1 MRTDAGRELTRSEN
15 RCEMETGAGQ
25 RQTGRK
31 DREMKELYIERIY
44 AGWLAKIIGIRYG
57 APIEG
62 WTYEKIRDLFG
73 ERMPDYPAD
82 YRLFAADDDS
92 NGPWFF
98 LRALEDGG
106 VCAPDGQK
114 RELEPEDVARA
125 LLNYAPFE
133 HGFFWWGGYGVSTEH
148 TAYLNLRNGIPAPE
162 SGSIRQNGSTMAEQ
176 IGGQIFSDTWGL
188 VNPGKPE
195 RAARM
200 ARAAASVTHDVDGL
214 NGAAFVASCI
224 SAAFCERDIRRVME
238 TGLSFVE
245 AGSTYEQ
252 AVRAVMD
259 YYDSH
264 EKDGEA
270 WRDGV
275 DFIKEHYGYDR
286 YPGVCHIIPNAAVMA
301 LAMLYGAGDFDR
313 TLEICNLCGWDT
325 DCNVGNV
332 ACILGTAL
340 GLSAIGEKWRRPV
353 NDLLISSGVLGCY
366 NIQDVP
372 SSAAYIARLAY
383 WLDGEEIPESWREI
397 LNGKR
402 RYHFEFPGSTHA
414 MRLRVESAEGEV
426 LDGRMPRMENTAE
439 DSFAGQRSLK
449 VSAAGLEAG
458 DRLYLYQTTY
468 YRPEEFTDSRYDPA
482 FSPIL
487 YPGQTLRGAVC
498 LPAYSRPAQV
508 SLYVKDLH
516 TGAILEGERM
526 RLETGEWRELSFTLP
541 GGSQVLA
548 GEAGFCFRMEGRALE
563 RFSFAAL
570 ADEFGWDGPADYCL
584 DMGGEQEEVWP
595 GGGHREIRPFTRLKG
610 NAWLEGGQLHLAC
623 SDFGEMYTGDCG
635 WTDYRAEFSLIP
647 VKGSFLGALI
657 RVQGAVRSC
666 GAALL
671 PGKLAILKSR
681 PDGDGY
687 EILGETAF
695 DWKPGERILLELTA
709 EGNRLRAE
717 ARSGED
723 ACQESEARSGEDAR
737 RAAVQAEDRAG
748 SFRSGCAGILVRD
761 GSHVILERM
770 RIRPASCR

>member
-1 MRTDAGRELTRSEN
+1 
-15 RCEMETGAGQ
+15 
-25 RQTGRK
+25 
-31 DREMKELYIERIY
+31 
-44 AGWLAKIIGIRYG
+44 
-57 APIEG
+57 
-62 WTYEKIRDLFG
+62 
-73 ERMPDYPAD
+73 
-82 YRLFAADDDS
+82 
-92 NGPWFF
+92 
-98 LRALEDGG
+98 
-106 VCAPDGQK
+106 
-114 RELEPEDVARA
+114 
-125 LLNYAPFE
+125 
-133 HGFFWWGGYGVSTEH
+133 
-148 TAYLNLRNGIPAPE
+148 
-162 SGSIRQNGSTMAEQ
+162 
-176 IGGQIFSDTWGL
+176 
-188 VNPGKPE
+188 
-195 RAARM
+195 
-200 ARAAASVTHDVDGL
+200 
-214 NGAAFVASCI
+214 
-224 SAAFCERDIRRVME
+224 
-238 TGLSFVE
+238 
-245 AGSTYEQ
+245 
-252 AVRAVMD
+252 
-259 YYDSH
+259 
-264 EKDGEA
+264 
-270 WRDGV
+270 
-275 DFIKEHYGYDR
+275 
-286 YPGVCHIIPNAAVMA
+286 MA

-397 LNGKR
+397 LDGKR

-426 LDGRMPRMENTAE
+426 LDGRMLRMENTAE

-487 YPGQTLRGAVC
+487 YPGRPCGGRCACRLTAARPRYPLREGPSHRGHPGGGADAAGDGGVGGNSPSPFLAAARC
-498 LPAYSRPAQV
+498 WRGRRASVSAWKDGPWSDFPSRPWRRV
-508 SLYVKDLH
+508 
-516 TGAILEGERM
+516 
-526 RLETGEWRELSFTLP
+526 RL
-541 GGSQVLA
+541 
-548 GEAGFCFRMEGRALE
+548 
-563 RFSFAAL
+563 
-570 ADEFGWDGPADYCL
+570 DGPADYCL

-723 ACQESEARSGEDAR
+723 ACRESEARSGENACR
-737 RAAVQAEDRAG
+737 RARLEAGRTLAWPPSRRRTRRGASAPAARASWCG
-748 SFRSGCAGILVRD
+748 TA
-761 GSHVILERM
+761 
-770 RIRPASCR
+770 AT

>member
-1 MRTDAGRELTRSEN
+1 
-15 RCEMETGAGQ
+15 
-25 RQTGRK
+25 
-31 DREMKELYIERIY
+31 
-44 AGWLAKIIGIRYG
+44 
-57 APIEG
+57 
-62 WTYEKIRDLFG
+62 
-73 ERMPDYPAD
+73 
-82 YRLFAADDDS
+82 
-92 NGPWFF
+92 
-98 LRALEDGG
+98 
-106 VCAPDGQK
+106 
-114 RELEPEDVARA
+114 
-125 LLNYAPFE
+125 
-133 HGFFWWGGYGVSTEH
+133 
-148 TAYLNLRNGIPAPE
+148 
-162 SGSIRQNGSTMAEQ
+162 
-176 IGGQIFSDTWGL
+176 
-188 VNPGKPE
+188 
-195 RAARM
+195 
-200 ARAAASVTHDVDGL
+200 
-214 NGAAFVASCI
+214 
-224 SAAFCERDIRRVME
+224 
-238 TGLSFVE
+238 
-245 AGSTYEQ
+245 
-252 AVRAVMD
+252 
-259 YYDSH
+259 
-264 EKDGEA
+264 
-270 WRDGV
+270 
-275 DFIKEHYGYDR
+275 
-286 YPGVCHIIPNAAVMA
+286 
-301 LAMLYGAGDFDR
+301 
-313 TLEICNLCGWDT
+313 
-325 DCNVGNV
+325 
-332 ACILGTAL
+332 
-340 GLSAIGEKWRRPV
+340 
-353 NDLLISSGVLGCY
+353 
-366 NIQDVP
+366 
-372 SSAAYIARLAY
+372 
-383 WLDGEEIPESWREI
+383 
-397 LNGKR
+397 
-402 RYHFEFPGSTHA
+402 
-414 MRLRVESAEGEV
+414 MRLRVESVEGEV

-657 RVQGAVRSC
+657 RVAGRCSVLRGGPS
-666 GAALL
+666 

-695 DWKPGERILLELTA
+695 DWKPGEKILLELTA

-723 ACQESEARSGEDAR
+723 ACRESEARSGEDAR
-737 RAAVQAEDRAG
+737 LAAVQAEDPAG

-770 RIRPASCR
+770 RIRPAGCR